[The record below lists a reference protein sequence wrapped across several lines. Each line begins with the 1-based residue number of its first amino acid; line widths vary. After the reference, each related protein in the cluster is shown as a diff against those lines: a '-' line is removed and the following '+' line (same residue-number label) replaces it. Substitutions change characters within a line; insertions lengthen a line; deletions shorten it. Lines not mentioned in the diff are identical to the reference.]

1 MRVNPSGCYHPGLP
15 TVIPGRQFA
24 RNLIEKRTLII
35 QLVKRDFH
43 QRYVGS
49 SAGWVWGLIHPLVL
63 LASYTFIFD
72 ICMKSGQKHYPLVL
86 FSGMLPWLLFAET
99 VQRSAGS
106 LVEHANLITKTL
118 FPSEIV
124 PVAVFLSLLVSHL
137 LTVILFSIV
146 AGLILGHMNPMLVL
160 TPLFVLFLGMFAVGL
175 GWVAAA
181 LQVYIRDT
189 AQVVTVIM
197 TFWMWITPLF
207 LQESQ
212 FPEWGKF
219 VIRANPLAYVVRAY
233 RQMILGQASP
243 SMADLGAIAAFGTMT
258 FILGGLVFRQLKRG
272 FADVL

>member
-1 MRVNPSGCYHPGLP
+1 MHVNLPDCYHPGLP
-15 TVIPGRQFA
+15 ATIPGRRFA
-24 RNLIEKRTLII
+24 RNLVEKRTLIV

-99 VQRSAGS
+99 VQRSSGS

-124 PVAVFLSLLVSHL
+124 PIAVFLSLLVSHL
-137 LTVILFSIV
+137 LTVVLFAMV
-146 AGLILGHMNPMLVL
+146 AGLILGHMNPMLVMV
-160 TPLFVLFLGMFAVGL
+160 PVFVLFLGMFAIGL
-175 GWVAAA
+175 GWVTAA

-189 AQVVTVIM
+189 AQVVTVVM
-197 TFWMWITPLF
+197 TFWMWVTPLF

-212 FPEWGKF
+212 FPSWGKF
-219 VIRANPLAYVVRAY
+219 VIRANPLAYVVRGY
-233 RQMILGQASP
+233 REMLLGQAVP
-243 SMADLGAIAAFGTMT
+243 SVGDLGAIAVFGTVS
-258 FILGGLVFRQLKRG
+258 FVLGGLVFRHLKRG